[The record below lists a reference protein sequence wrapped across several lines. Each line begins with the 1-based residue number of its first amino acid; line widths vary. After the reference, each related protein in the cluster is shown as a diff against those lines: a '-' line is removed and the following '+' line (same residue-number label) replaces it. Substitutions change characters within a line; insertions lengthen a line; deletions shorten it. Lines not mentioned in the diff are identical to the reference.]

1 MLSQRSSDIGNMQF
15 KTGENFKLLM
25 SFTKIDDYDILD
37 VSNITADVGLSVIK
51 YKIERTSATN
61 MKTTK

>member
-1 MLSQRSSDIGNMQF
+1 
-15 KTGENFKLLM
+15 M